1 MNFDHSILSI
11 IVENQR
17 RVCTWCISLQTADQ
31 LFLVFIN
38 KFSLIAIGSF
48 TFSWGKPLKIAT
60 FLTYK
65 ELHGVFFFNLALE
78 ILLFLFVYCEQLI
91 FNGVCLTEKKSINE
105 TKKSINYGI
114 QINYR
119 ISQRPFSVHVYFTVG
134 WFSTIVVNKN

>member
-1 MNFDHSILSI
+1 MWIIILI
-11 IVENQR
+11 IAYCQSSSKTNDEYAHDAYPYRPRTN
-17 RVCTWCISLQTADQ
+17 
-31 LFLVFIN
+31 FLVFIN

-65 ELHGVFFFNLALE
+65 ELHGVFFFNLALK
-78 ILLFLFVYCEQLI
+78 ILPFLFVYCEQLI
-91 FNGVCLTEKKSINE
+91 FNGVCLTKKKSINE

-119 ISQRPFSVHVYFTVG
+119 ISQRPFSCLVYMYTIRLVG
-134 WFSTIVVNKN
+134 FRR